1 MTDLLLGER
10 RAAAR
15 RILDAAA
22 KLLAEA
28 EAHHLVEPVH
38 ILRWTTER
46 LETYVA
52 DAGAE
57 RKARAIGDPNCPAGY
72 R

>member
-15 RILDAAA
+15 RIAEAAA

-28 EAHHLVEPVH
+28 EAHHLAEPVC
-38 ILRWTTER
+38 ILRWTTEQ

-52 DAGAE
+52 DAEAE
-57 RKARAIGDPNCPAGY
+57 RKARAIGDPSCPAGY